1 MPKRTDIHKIL
12 IIGSG
17 PIVIGQACEFD
28 YSGTQACKALR
39 QEGYQVVL
47 VNSNPATIMTD
58 PGMADSTYIEP
69 LTVESVAAIIKKE
82 RPDALLPTV
91 GGQTALNL
99 AIALDDAGVL
109 DEFGVEMIGA
119 KREAI
124 KVAEDRLLFKQAMDE
139 AGMLMPRGGFAK
151 TWTEAE
157 ALVKITEYPAI
168 IRPSFTMGGT
178 GGGIAFN
185 PEEYEEIVRAG
196 LAASP
201 VQEVLIEESIL
212 GWKEFELEVMRDLAD
227 NVVII
232 CSIENFD
239 PMGVHT
245 GDSITVAPA
254 QTLTDREYQSMRDMA
269 IKIIRKVGVET
280 GGSNIQFAVNPE
292 DGEIRI
298 IEMNPRVSR
307 SSALASKATGFPIA
321 KIAAK
326 LAVGY
331 TLDEIPNDITKKTP
345 ASFEPTIDYVV
356 TKIPKW
362 NFEKFQEA
370 EDVLGTQMKSVGEVM
385 AIGRTF
391 KESLFKGL
399 RSLEAV
405 KPLRLEDVP
414 NDELQRKLARPNSQ
428 RFSYITYALEH
439 DWTIDEIHR
448 LSRIDPWFL
457 DQVQQVM
464 EIQREVEAVLSEP
477 PASVGG
483 SRSQHNHPPANAG
496 GSDSATTALEN
507 IPFDLLRAFKEA
519 ALSDRRLAYL
529 TQRSEDEVRAY
540 RKSLGLVPVYKR
552 VDTCGA
558 EFESHTPYLYS
569 TYEEEDESQ
578 PTDKPKIMILG
589 SGPNRIGQGIEF
601 DYCCVHASYAL
612 HEAGYETIM
621 VNCNPETVST
631 DYDTSDRL
639 YFEPLTFE
647 DVMNIVDVE
656 KPTGVIVQFGGQTPL
671 NLAMRLHEAGV
682 PIIGTSPDSIDL
694 AEDRKRFGA
703 LLRELG
709 VPQPENGTATS
720 IEEALVIAERI
731 GYPVLMRPSYVLGG
745 RAMAI
750 VYDDEALERYMRTA
764 VDFSHERPVLIDK
777 FLEQAAEFDVDA
789 VADETACIVAA
800 IQEHIEEAGI
810 HSGDSSCVLPPVRI
824 AEEHLETMRHYTRR
838 LAAALSVKG
847 LMNIQ
852 FAIKHDRV
860 YVLEVNPRASR
871 TVPFVS
877 KATGVPL
884 ARIGALVMA
893 GQKLKDFGLPND
905 LTVDRFYVKSPVF
918 PFAKFPGVD
927 PVLSPEMHS
936 TGEVMGIGET
946 FGEAYGKAMIAAG
959 LKLPAS
965 GTAFI
970 SVNDNDKG
978 QAVLLARRLVRLGF
992 ELIATRGT
1000 AERLREVGLKVENVF
1015 KVNEG
1020 RPNIV
1025 DQIKQNEVA
1034 LIINTPLGRA
1044 SHYDE
1049 QAIRRA
1055 ALQYNVPCVTT
1066 MTGAQALVEALAVAA
1081 SGSGAEINVRALQEL
1096 HAVTASAR

>member
-1 MPKRTDIHKIL
+1 MPKRTDIQKIL

-39 QEGYQVVL
+39 QEGYNIVL

-58 PGMADSTYIEP
+58 PETADVTYIEP
-69 LTVESVAAIIKKE
+69 LTVSSVTEIIRRE

-99 AIALDDAGVL
+99 AIALSDAGVL
-109 DEFGVEMIGA
+109 EQFKVEMIGA
-119 KREAI
+119 NREAI
-124 KVAEDRLLFKQAMDE
+124 KVAENRLLFKQAMDE
-139 AGMLMPRGGFAK
+139 AGLQMPRGGFAK
-151 TWTEAE
+151 SWDEARE
-157 ALVKITEYPAI
+157 LVAKTGYPAI
-168 IRPSFTMGGT
+168 VRPSFTLGGT
-178 GGGIAFN
+178 GGGTAYN
-185 PEEYEEIVRAG
+185 PEEFEEIVRGG

-201 VQEVLIEESIL
+201 IHEVLIEESIL

-254 QTLTDREYQSMRDMA
+254 QTLTDREYQLMRDMA

-280 GGSNIQFAVNPE
+280 GGSNIQFGVNPE
-292 DGEIRI
+292 NGDIRV

-331 TLDEIPNDITKKTP
+331 TLDEIPNDITRKTP

-356 TKIPKW
+356 AKIPKW
-362 NFEKFQEA
+362 DFEKFREA

-391 KESLFKGL
+391 KEALFKGL

-405 KPLRLEDVP
+405 KPLRLEDISD
-414 NDELQRKLARPNSQ
+414 DELQRKLARPNSQ
-428 RFSYITYALEH
+428 RFSYITYALQH
-439 DWTIDEIHR
+439 DWPIQEIYR
-448 LSRIDPWFL
+448 LSKIDPWFL
-457 DQVQQVM
+457 DQLKQVM
-464 EIQREVEAVLSEP
+464 EIQRNIEGLKLEEISPDVLRE
-477 PASVGG
+477 
-483 SRSQHNHPPANAG
+483 
-496 GSDSATTALEN
+496 
-507 IPFDLLRAFKEA
+507 FKEV

-529 TQRSEDEVRAY
+529 TEVSEDEVRAF
-540 RKSLGLVPVYKR
+540 RKELGIIPVYKR

-569 TYEEEDESQ
+569 TYETEDEAN
-578 PTDKPKIMILG
+578 PTDRRKIMILG

-601 DYCCVHASYAL
+601 DYCCCHASFAL
-612 HEAGYETIM
+612 HEAGFETIM

-647 DVMNIVDVE
+647 DVMNIVDLE
-656 KPTGVIVQFGGQTPL
+656 KPDGVIVQFGGQTPL
-671 NLAMRLHEAGV
+671 NLAMRLQEAGV
-682 PIIGTSPDSIDL
+682 KVIGTSPDSIDL
-694 AEDRKRFGA
+694 AEDRKRFGS
-703 LLRELG
+703 LLRDLG
-709 VPQPENGTATS
+709 IPQPENGMAAS
-720 IEEALVIAERI
+720 VEEAGEVAERI
-731 GYPVLMRPSYVLGG
+731 GYPVLVRPSYVLGG

-750 VYDDEALERYMRTA
+750 VYDADALENYVRNA
-764 VDFSHERPVLIDK
+764 VGFTPDRPVLIDK

-789 VADETACIVAA
+789 LADETACVIAG

-824 AEEHLETMRHYTRR
+824 DPEHLETMRHYTRK
-838 LAAALSVKG
+838 LAGALHVRG

-852 FAIKHDRV
+852 FAIKNDRV

-877 KATGVPL
+877 KATGVPI
-884 ARIGALVMA
+884 ARIAALVMA
-893 GQKLKDFGLPND
+893 GTKLSDFGLPD
-905 LTVDRFYVKSPVF
+905 ELTVKKFFIKSPVF

-927 PVLSPEMHS
+927 PILSPEMHS
-936 TGEVMGIGET
+936 TGEVMGIGDT
-946 FGEAYGKAMIAAG
+946 FGEAYGKAMMGAG
-959 LKLPAS
+959 LTLPSS
-965 GTAFI
+965 GKAFL
-970 SVNDNDKG
+970 SVSENDKG
-978 QAVLLARRLVRLGF
+978 AAVLLARKLNRLGF
-992 ELIATRGT
+992 DLIATFGT
-1000 AERLREVGLKVENVF
+1000 AARLREVGLPVENVF

-1020 RPNIV
+1020 RPNIA
-1025 DQIKQNEVA
+1025 D
-1034 LIINTPLGRA
+1034 LIRSGDISLVINTPLGRV

-1055 ALQYNVPCVTT
+1055 ALQFNVPCVTT
-1066 MTGAQALVEALAVAA
+1066 MTGAQALVEAIADLSARSAP
-1081 SGSGAEINVRALQEL
+1081 NVHSIQEL
-1096 HAVTASAR
+1096 HAMTSSMDAVTSA

>member
-39 QEGYQVVL
+39 QEGYKVVL

-58 PGMADSTYIEP
+58 PETADITYIEP
-69 LTVESVAAIIKKE
+69 LTVEAVSAIIRKE

-99 AIALDDAGVL
+99 AIALDDSGVL
-109 DEFGVEMIGA
+109 EECGVEMIGA

-124 KVAEDRLLFKQAMDE
+124 RIAEDRMLFKKAMDE
-139 AGMLMPRGGFAK
+139 AGLQMPRGGFAK
-151 TWTEAE
+151 SWAE
-157 ALVKITEYPAI
+157 AQEIVAQTAYPAI
-168 IRPSFTMGGT
+168 IRPSFTLGGT
-178 GGGIAFN
+178 GGGTAYN
-185 PEEYEEIVRAG
+185 PEEFEEIVRAG

-201 VQEVLIEESIL
+201 MHEVLVEESIL

-254 QTLTDREYQSMRDMA
+254 QTLTDREYQRMRDMA
-269 IKIIRKVGVET
+269 IVIIRKVGVET

-292 DGEIRI
+292 NGDIRI

-331 TLDEIPNDITKKTP
+331 TLDEIPNDITQKTP

-356 TKIPKW
+356 AKIPKW
-362 NFEKFQEA
+362 DFEKFREA

-391 KESLFKGL
+391 KEALFKGL

-405 KPLRLEDVP
+405 KPLRLEDISD
-414 NDELQRKLARPNSQ
+414 DELQRKLARPNSQ
-428 RFSYITYALEH
+428 RFSYITYALQH
-439 DWTIDEIHR
+439 DWPIAEIYR
-448 LSRIDPWFL
+448 LSRVDPWFL
-457 DQVQQVM
+457 EQLRDVM
-464 EIQREVEAVLSEP
+464 EIQKGIEGR
-477 PASVGG
+477 
-483 SRSQHNHPPANAG
+483 R
-496 GSDSATTALEN
+496 LED
-507 IPFDLLRAFKEA
+507 ISPELLRSFKEV

-529 TQRSEDEVRAY
+529 TDKSEDEVREY
-540 RKSLGLVPVYKR
+540 RKSLGVVPVYKR

-558 EFESHTPYLYS
+558 EFESFTPYLYS
-569 TYEEEDESQ
+569 TYESECEAA
-578 PTDKPKIMILG
+578 PTARRKIMILG

-601 DYCCVHASYAL
+601 DYCCCHASFAL
-612 HEAGYETIM
+612 RDAGFETIM

-656 KPTGVIVQFGGQTPL
+656 KPEGVIVQFGGQTPL
-671 NLAMRLHEAGV
+671 NLAMRLHRAGV
-682 PIIGTSPDSIDL
+682 PIIGTAADSIDL

-703 LLRELG
+703 LLTELG
-709 VPQPENGTATS
+709 IPQPENGMAATGD
-720 IEEALVIAERI
+720 EAKRVAQQI
-731 GYPVLMRPSYVLGG
+731 GYPVLVRPSYVLGG

-750 VYDDEALERYMRTA
+750 VYDEESLDDYVRTA
-764 VDFSHERPVLIDK
+764 VGFTPDRPVLIDK
-777 FLEQAAEFDVDA
+777 FLERAAEFDVDA
-789 VADETACIVAA
+789 LADENTCVIAA

-824 AEEHLETMRHYTRR
+824 DPEHIETMRHYTRL
-838 LAAALSVKG
+838 LATALSVRG

-852 FAIKHDRV
+852 FAIKDHRV

-877 KATGVPL
+877 KATGVPI
-884 ARIGALVMA
+884 ARIAALVMA
-893 GQKLKDFGLPND
+893 GQALADFDLPEN
-905 LTVDRFYVKSPVF
+905 LTVSRFFIKSPVF

-927 PVLSPEMHS
+927 PILSPEMHS
-936 TGEVMGIGET
+936 TGEVMGVGET
-946 FGEAYGKAMIAAG
+946 FGEAYGKAMTGAG
-959 LKLPAS
+959 LSLPQA
-965 GTAFI
+965 GRAFI
-970 SVNDNDKG
+970 SVNDADKG
-978 QAVLLARRLVRLGF
+978 QAVILARKLARLGF
-992 ELIATRGT
+992 EIVATLGT
-1000 AERLREVGLKVENVF
+1000 ADRLREVGLKVESVF

-1025 DQIKQNEVA
+1025 DHIKRGEIA
-1034 LIINTPLGRA
+1034 LVINTPLGRA
-1044 SHYDE
+1044 SHFDE

-1066 MTGAQALVEALAVAA
+1066 MTGAQAIVEAI
-1081 SGSGAEINVRALQEL
+1081 GARETGGPFKVRSLQEL
-1096 HAVTASAR
+1096 HAVSATVR